1 MKVETKYVAFNGT
14 SFETPEEA
22 RQYETLTYLKSRRN
36 DCKRIVKDISFSI
49 RHERACIRYLLDLLT
64 ECRNVLRDPTSND
77 IDVFNVKT
85 RRFKT
90 RVELERL
97 LPTYINEK
105 RLLRK
110 YHSKL
115 SYYENRIKVETK
127 NIFKND
133 DHNTSH

>member
-1 MKVETKYVAFNGT
+1 MKAETRYVAFNGAV
-14 SFETPEEA
+14 FDNPEA
-22 RQYETLTYLKSRRN
+22 AKHYETLTYLKSRRE

-49 RHERACIRYLLDLLT
+49 RHERARIRYLLDLLT
-64 ECRNVLRDPTSND
+64 ECRNVLRDPTFND
-77 IDVFNVKT
+77 IDVFNVKR

-110 YHSKL
+110 YYSKL